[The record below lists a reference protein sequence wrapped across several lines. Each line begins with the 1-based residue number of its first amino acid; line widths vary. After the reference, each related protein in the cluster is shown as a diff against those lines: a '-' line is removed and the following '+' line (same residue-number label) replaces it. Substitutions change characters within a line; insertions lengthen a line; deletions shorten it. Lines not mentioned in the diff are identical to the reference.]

1 MTDKELDRLMRRVL
15 LDSMDL
21 REDAAG
27 FVPSARHRR
36 EMRAMLKDPAGWAR
50 RRAQPVWKRGLRH
63 AAAILLVCTL
73 GLGGAAVASP
83 TVHAAVLRWATE
95 WYEEQVIYR
104 YGGEAISGEM
114 PQYAITALPDGYA
127 EDVNEREEDSNY
139 IFIAYHNAEHQKGIY
154 LDYIYMQQGSVSA
167 FVPGEDTVIKPVT
180 INGLDGQLFLE
191 KDWGNK
197 RSIVT
202 WIDPARNLQF
212 GVYGNL
218 NETDILTIAES
229 VSLVENDK

>member
-104 YGGEAISGEM
+104 YGGEA
-114 PQYAITALPDGYA
+114 
-127 EDVNEREEDSNY
+127 
-139 IFIAYHNAEHQKGIY
+139 EHQKRIY